1 MDETANNYF
10 FEGHLND
17 EAVALYA
24 EAINSDDFDSIPEI
38 LLLHVEDCLIC
49 KKKIIT
55 ISQIISKDI
64 IDNKDLQIDENEKKI
79 RQLPL
84 LKIIKVAAVIL
95 VIGIGGL
102 AYYSL
107 KTSKKSN
114 ISEGPSLA
122 NDTILVATQ
131 AKNDPILTKTRP
143 EDVDINTKN
152 SSAPNNKLASNMEE
166 SELFESLIASSLR
179 SGEIK
184 IIAPLMNQHYTE
196 QDTIHFEFKKSA
208 TSALK
213 IKIYNNK
220 GEKVYEKEN
229 ITVDKCKINAKL
241 SPGLYYWKLEKKDD
255 LIHIGKF
262 VIDR

>member
-1 MDETANNYF
+1 MKEDTAINYF

-24 EAINSDDFDSIPEI
+24 EAINSDDFDTIPEI
-38 LLLHVEDCLIC
+38 LLLHVEDCHIC

-55 ISQIISKDI
+55 ISQIISREI
-64 IDNKDLQIDENEKKI
+64 VDNNDFQFAENGEKIHK
-79 RQLPL
+79 LPL
-84 LKIIKVAAVIL
+84 LGIIKAAVAVIL
-95 VIGIGGL
+95 VIGVGGL

-107 KTSKKSN
+107 KTPGRTN
-114 ISEGPSLA
+114 ISEGTSLA

-131 AKNDPILTKTRP
+131 AKNDKNDPIITKNRP
-143 EDVDINTKN
+143 EEVDIKTQ
-152 SSAPNNKLASNMEE
+152 SGYVPNDKLASNMEK
-166 SELFESLIASSLR
+166 SELFENLIASSLR

-184 IIAPLMNQHYTE
+184 IISPSMNQHYTE
-196 QDTIHFEFKKSA
+196 HDTIHFEFKKSV

-229 ITVDKCKINAKL
+229 ITADKYTINAKIIIRFIL
-241 SPGLYYWKLEKKDD
+241 LEA
-255 LIHIGKF
+255 
-262 VIDR
+262 